1 MPEISP
7 RRPVSATFNGEQFRA
22 EYIGYE
28 ESGEVE
34 ITCVTEVE
42 ILGVKCA
49 FDELPDYLKA
59 AIMDFAHSG
68 KVEFESQ

>member
-22 EYIGYE
+22 EFTGYE
-28 ESGEVE
+28 EDGDIV
-34 ITCVTEVE
+34 IMFVTEVE

-68 KVEFESQ
+68 EVEFESQ